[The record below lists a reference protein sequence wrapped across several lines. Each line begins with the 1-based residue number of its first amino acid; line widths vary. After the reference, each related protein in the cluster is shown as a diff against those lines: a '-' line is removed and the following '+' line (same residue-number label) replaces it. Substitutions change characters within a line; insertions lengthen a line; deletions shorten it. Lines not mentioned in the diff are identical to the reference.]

1 MISTCIAKVAG
12 TSIFFQYN
20 APTVFGMISE
30 KINIDKVKMPDMI
43 ATQLLPNSIKV
54 IAPTL
59 AAPTVLAI
67 VFKLKIADKGRLI
80 FSLKWDNFFPNA
92 GRSFETKLIWACV
105 TERIKDSSNEQK
117 NDIPNTA
124 KK

>member
-1 MISTCIAKVAG
+1 
-12 TSIFFQYN
+12 
-20 APTVFGMISE
+20 MISE
-30 KINIDKVKMPDMI
+30 KINIDKVKIPDMI

-59 AAPTVLAI
+59 AAPTVLAM

-92 GRSFETKLIWACV
+92 G
-105 TERIKDSSNEQK
+105 
-117 NDIPNTA
+117 
-124 KK
+124 